1 MNKIL
6 KRLLTGVLTLATVFT
21 ALPTTAVH
29 AAETQ
34 YWTESEERVGIVEK
48 VMNDGSIGSTFNEGH
63 MTVEGE
69 DAYCIDIN
77 TGFKNG
83 YKTRSDASTRM
94 TAYQIEDVALS
105 LEYVKQYTK
114 SHTGLSSQH
123 AYLLRQLVVWQRL
136 SVHLGWSC
144 DNVRA
149 SYDEISKS
157 VQDEVFAGAKA
168 FVRENKGRY
177 SYAEHYVLGDVFV
190 LTSPD
195 KEKGTLLELKG
206 KGCRQMESYL
216 LAQHRSWYDFLMDA
230 LVEGGVMKRL
240 DLAINDMA
248 GILDIPELTEKC
260 NREECISVFRSFKSY
275 RSGELV
281 RSNEQDRY
289 GMGNT
294 LYIGSL
300 KSEVYFCIYEKDYEQ
315 YVKYD
320 IPIEDTKIKNR
331 FEIRLKNERAYY
343 AVRDLLTY
351 HDAERTAFDIINR
364 YMRFADKEVEKRR
377 SEWQTNEKWAY
388 FIGSDRG
395 RLKLTTKPEPYTL
408 TRTLNWI
415 SRQVA
420 PTWKV
425 LQKIDSTNGT
435 TYLKDILDH
444 AKLTERHKKLIEQQ
458 TTSTEEMITETEE

>member
-1 MNKIL
+1 
-6 KRLLTGVLTLATVFT
+6 
-21 ALPTTAVH
+21 
-29 AAETQ
+29 
-34 YWTESEERVGIVEK
+34 
-48 VMNDGSIGSTFNEGH
+48 
-63 MTVEGE
+63 
-69 DAYCIDIN
+69 
-77 TGFKNG
+77 
-83 YKTRSDASTRM
+83 
-94 TAYQIEDVALS
+94 
-105 LEYVKQYTK
+105 
-114 SHTGLSSQH
+114 
-123 AYLLRQLVVWQRL
+123 
-136 SVHLGWSC
+136 
-144 DNVRA
+144 
-149 SYDEISKS
+149 
-157 VQDEVFAGAKA
+157 
-168 FVRENKGRY
+168 
-177 SYAEHYVLGDVFV
+177 
-190 LTSPD
+190 
-195 KEKGTLLELKG
+195 
-206 KGCRQMESYL
+206 
-216 LAQHRSWYDFLMDA
+216 
-230 LVEGGVMKRL
+230 
-240 DLAINDMA
+240 
-248 GILDIPELTEKC
+248 
-260 NREECISVFRSFKSY
+260 
-275 RSGELV
+275 
-281 RSNEQDRY
+281 
-289 GMGNT
+289 MGNT

-388 FIGSDRG
+388 FIDSDRG

-425 LQKIDSTNGT
+425 LQKIDSANGT